1 MEERH
6 VYRTRVGTGRETR
19 RKKRFVLKG
28 VMQAPVTPLHD
39 DFSVDYDGLAKMV
52 DFHVRNGAPA
62 IAWPHH
68 KAESPNLTIEE
79 RKQGAEVLIKT
90 VAKRVPVSIFAAALS
105 EEDALDIA
113 RHAQRA
119 GADMLLTISPY
130 CRRPT
135 QEEIFHSIVRIG
147 THTDLPVLTYNS
159 PWRNGEGVEFTS
171 DLVAR
176 LIERLPNYIGMKDA
190 GFHSEKFLEISRVA
204 LNMRPGFFII
214 MGLEHLL
221 ASYPLGACG
230 SFSSCGAIA
239 PNLCNRLLRRAR
251 GQRLADRPHLPD
263 QDHQALSPVQGPVSL
278 VAQGRHDQHGT
289 AGRTDPAAAADG
301 DPGTSRVPVPS
312 ARGTRRD
319 QHRASRLVE
328 ERNMPMKTFKPGL
341 VHCPSPRSAR
351 TRASITTAT
360 PESSTFT

>member
-1 MEERH
+1 MSTVLESPP
-6 VYRTRVGTGRETR
+6 GA
-19 RKKRFVLKG
+19 KAPAKRLVLKG

-68 KAESPNLTIEE
+68 KAESPNLTLEE
-79 RKQGAEVLIKT
+79 RKQGAEVLIRT

-113 RHAQRA
+113 RHAERA
-119 GADMLLTISPY
+119 GADMLLAISPY
-130 CRRPT
+130 CRRPS

-147 THTDLPVLTYNS
+147 THTSLPVLTYNS

-190 GFHSEKFLEISRVA
+190 SFHSEKFLEISRVA
-204 LNMRPGFFII
+204 LDMRPGFSII
-214 MGLEHLL
+214 MGVEHLL

-239 PNLCNRLLRRAR
+239 PNLCNRFFAALEANDWPGARAC
-251 GQRLADRPHLPD
+251 QYKITKLYRLFKDQYPSSLKGAMINMGRSVGPTRPPLP
-263 QDHQALSPVQGPVSL
+263 
-278 VAQGRHDQHGT
+278 
-289 AGRTDPAAAADG
+289 
-301 DPGTSRVPVPS
+301 
-312 ARGTRRD
+312 
-319 QHRASRLVE
+319 
-328 ERNMPMKTFKPGL
+328 
-341 VHCPSPRSAR
+341 
-351 TRASITTAT
+351 TAT
-360 PESSTFT
+360 KERVEFLCRRLEELDIIGTEPHGW

>member
-1 MEERH
+1 MSAVLDKARPATAKQLEA
-6 VYRTRVGTGRETR
+6 VA
-19 RKKRFVLKG
+19 KRLYG

-39 DFSVDYDGLAKMV
+39 DFSVDYDRLAKMV

-79 RKQGAEVLIKT
+79 RKKGAEVLVKT
-90 VAKRVPVSIFAAALS
+90 VAGRVPVSIFAAALS

-113 RHAQRA
+113 RHAQKI

-130 CRRPT
+130 CRRPS
-135 QEEIFHSIVRIG
+135 QNEIFKSIVRIG

-171 DLVAR
+171 ELVER

-190 GFHSEKFLEISRVA
+190 GFHSEKFMDISRIA
-204 LNMRPGFFII
+204 LTMRPEFVII

-221 ASYPLGACG
+221 ASFPLGAKG

-239 PNLCNRLLRRAR
+239 PNLCNRFYA
-251 GQRLADRPHLPD
+251 A
-263 QDHQALSPVQGPVSL
+263 L
-278 VAQGRHDQHGT
+278 VANDWETARACQYRITKLYKLFKDQYPSSLKGAMISMGRDAGPTRSPLPTASKERVEFLCKQLEALGVLDTEPHGW
-289 AGRTDPAAAADG
+289 
-301 DPGTSRVPVPS
+301 
-312 ARGTRRD
+312 
-319 QHRASRLVE
+319 
-328 ERNMPMKTFKPGL
+328 
-341 VHCPSPRSAR
+341 
-351 TRASITTAT
+351 
-360 PESSTFT
+360 

>member
-1 MEERH
+1 MSTVLE
-6 VYRTRVGTGRETR
+6 
-19 RKKRFVLKG
+19 KPPFAAPKQKRPFVLKG

-39 DFSVDYDGLAKMV
+39 DFSVDYEGLEKMV

-68 KAESPNLTIEE
+68 KAESPNLTIAE
-79 RKQGAEVLIKT
+79 RKQGAEVLIRT

-113 RHAQRA
+113 RHAQKA
-119 GADMLLTISPY
+119 GADMILTISPY

-135 QEEIFHSIVRIG
+135 QEEIYRSIVRIG

-171 DLVAR
+171 ELTAR

-190 GFHSEKFLEISRVA
+190 SFHAEKFMEISRVA
-204 LNMRPGFFII
+204 LNMRPDFSII

-239 PNLCNRLLRRAR
+239 PNLCNRFFA
-251 GQRLADRPHLPD
+251 A
-263 QDHQALSPVQGPVSL
+263 L
-278 VAQGRHDQHGT
+278 VANDWPTARACQYKITRLYRLFKDQYPSSLKGAMISMGRAVGPTRPPLPTASKERVEFLCKQLEELDVIDTEPHGW
-289 AGRTDPAAAADG
+289 
-301 DPGTSRVPVPS
+301 
-312 ARGTRRD
+312 
-319 QHRASRLVE
+319 
-328 ERNMPMKTFKPGL
+328 
-341 VHCPSPRSAR
+341 
-351 TRASITTAT
+351 
-360 PESSTFT
+360 

>member
-1 MEERH
+1 MSTVLEQPP
-6 VYRTRVGTGRETR
+6 VAKTG
-19 RKKRFVLKG
+19 KKPFVLKG

-79 RKQGAEVLIKT
+79 RKQGAEVLIRT

-135 QEEIFHSIVRIG
+135 QEEIFRSIVRIG

-190 GFHSEKFLEISRVA
+190 GFHSEKFLEISRTCS
-204 LNMRPGFFII
+204 LRTP
-214 MGLEHLL
+214 
-221 ASYPLGACG
+221 S
-230 SFSSCGAIA
+230 A
-239 PNLCNRLLRRAR
+239 PAAR
-251 GQRLADRPHLPD
+251 FLP
-263 QDHQALSPVQGPVSL
+263 
-278 VAQGRHDQHGT
+278 
-289 AGRTDPAAAADG
+289 AGRSRPISATAFSPPSRRRTGRPRAPARSG
-301 DPGTSRVPVPS
+301 
-312 ARGTRRD
+312 
-319 QHRASRLVE
+319 
-328 ERNMPMKTFKPGL
+328 
-341 VHCPSPRSAR
+341 SP
-351 TRASITTAT
+351 
-360 PESSTFT
+360 SSTACSRTSTPPR